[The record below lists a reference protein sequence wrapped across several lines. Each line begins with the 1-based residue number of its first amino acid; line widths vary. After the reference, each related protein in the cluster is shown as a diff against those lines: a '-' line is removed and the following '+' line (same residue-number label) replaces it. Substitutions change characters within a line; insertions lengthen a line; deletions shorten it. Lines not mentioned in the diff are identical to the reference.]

1 MTQISHVYKN
11 KSVVVVQLMI
21 SERNQCLKLFNNT
34 MDTFICLKLF
44 NNTMDNFIW
53 LIILTLVLT
62 ILYN

>member
-34 MDTFICLKLF
+34 MDTFI
-44 NNTMDNFIW
+44 W

-62 ILYN
+62 ILYNKDYCITI